1 MRRAHLLTAL
11 ALSLAVSPLASS
23 PAQARG
29 GKGKLAPEIAEKALT
44 SLKQGTKSGDF
55 ATRAAAVEGLGHAPK
70 KSALPLVREAL
81 ADPQWGVRRATIRAL
96 LALKDRAWQKAAQD
110 AVKAPAL
117 DAYREVL
124 PVLAPLGVK
133 QGVKILVAALKD
145 PAFPKP
151 ERWAKA
157 LARKGGP
164 WMVQTYLAFL
174 RDRKGGPA
182 QRAFTEALATLPLPD
197 AIPLY
202 KAVLGRLA
210 PSVQQAIL
218 DHVMAAPNIREVP
231 FLKPL
236 LKSKDA
242 GVAFRAA
249 AALGLRGDPAGKALL
264 TAQLEDG
271 DTSAKV
277 EEKVIA
283 LRALEPIAD
292 RSLLPMLKFI
302 TRAAVADIRLVDGAL
317 AIHAKV
323 GNPKLAPWLEKTIRG
338 TDLQRRA
345 VAVKVLGRVKGKSAL
360 PLLHGL
366 LTDGAAS
373 IRVGAAQSLGDIG
386 APESV
391 EPLRRALFN
400 EGDPKVKVAYLHALA
415 KIRTPAVLN
424 AVRME
429 LSAPDEAIRRAAV
442 QAVAAVH
449 TPETVADLK
458 LLLRD
463 RSPDIRRQALVA
475 ILDLGPER
483 YVEHFKSALGWLE
496 PKDLSELVAKHGD
509 AMLPHLRLALASS
522 RPELRG
528 EALSALKGVSRD
540 KRVSILTE
548 LAAKGD
554 RKDLRLLA
562 LRALVDELG
571 PKSLDVVRALAK
583 DHEPA
588 VRLEALDDLGR
599 LHDKASQ
606 ALLESALDDPSEAV
620 RVRAAAALLAL

>member
-1 MRRAHLLTAL
+1 MQRALLLTAL
-11 ALSLAVSPLASS
+11 ALTLAAPGAH
-23 PAQARG
+23 AKG
-29 GKGKLAPEIAEKALT
+29 KKGKLAPEVADKALT

-70 KSALPLVREAL
+70 KVALPLVREAL
-81 ADPQWGVRRATIRAL
+81 ADPQWTVRRATIRAL
-96 LALKDRAWQKAAQD
+96 LSLKDRAWQKAAQD

-117 DAYREVL
+117 DAYGEVL

-133 QGVKILVAALKD
+133 QGVKILAGALKD

-164 WMVQTYLAFL
+164 WMVQTYLAVL
-174 RDRKGGPA
+174 KAKKDSAAK
-182 QRAFTEALATLPLPD
+182 RAFTEALGTLPLPD
-197 AIPLY
+197 AVALY
-202 KAVLGRLA
+202 KALLPRLA

-218 DHVMAAPNIREVP
+218 EHVMAAPNLREVP

-249 AALGLRGDPAGKALL
+249 AALGLRGDAAGKALL

-271 DTSAKV
+271 DTSAKIDD
-277 EEKVIA
+277 KVTA
-283 LRALEPIAD
+283 LQALEPIAD
-292 RSLLPMLKFI
+292 RSVLPMLKFI
-302 TRAAVADIRLVDGAL
+302 TRASVADIRLVEGAL

-345 VAVKVLGRVKGKSAL
+345 VAVTVLGRVKGKSAL

-373 IRVGAAQSLGDIG
+373 IRAGAAQSIGDIG

-400 EGDPKVKVAYLHALA
+400 EGDPKVKVAYLQALA

-429 LSAPDEAIRRAAV
+429 LSAPDKTVRQAAVRAA
-442 QAVAAVH
+442 AAVH
-449 TPETVADLK
+449 TPESVADLK

-463 RSPDIRRQALVA
+463 RAPDIRRQALVA

-483 YVEHFKSALGWLE
+483 YVDHFKSSLGWLE
-496 PKDLSELVAKHGD
+496 PKDLTVLVTKHGD

-528 EALSALKGVSRD
+528 EALTALKLVSRD
-540 KRVSILTE
+540 KRVAVLTE
-548 LAAKGD
+548 LAAKAD
-554 RKDLRLLA
+554 RKDLRLMA

-571 PKSLDVVRALAK
+571 PKALDVVRALVK
-583 DHEPA
+583 DPEPA

-599 LHDKASQ
+599 LRDKASQ
-606 ALLESALDDPSEAV
+606 PVLESALDDPSEAV